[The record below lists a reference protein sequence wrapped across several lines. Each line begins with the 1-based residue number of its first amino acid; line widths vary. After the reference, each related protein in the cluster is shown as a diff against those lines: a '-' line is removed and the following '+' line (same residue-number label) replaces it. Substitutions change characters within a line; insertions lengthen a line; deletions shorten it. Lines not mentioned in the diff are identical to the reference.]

1 MNKTIKLAVAGA
13 VLSAASIANAGI
25 IIPAGEWTM
34 DINGNVNM
42 FATMTKADDTATL
55 QAVLQLL
62 KMPAV
67 KIHTSQQVLAYYQ
80 HG

>member
-13 VLSAASIANAGI
+13 VLSAAQLPTQGI

-42 FATMTKADDTATL
+42 FATMTTNSYWF
-55 QAVLQLL
+55 QVAVLQLV
-62 KMPAV
+62 KMQLV
-67 KIHTSQQVLAYYQ
+67 KTHTSQQVLAYYQ

>member
-42 FATMTKADDTATL
+42 FATMTDKQMIASFR
-55 QAVLQLL
+55 AVS
-62 KMPAV
+62 AA
-67 KIHTSQQVLAYYQ
+67 SQDASW
-80 HG
+80 